1 MKTIL
6 LFLLP
11 LITFGQ
17 ITYENGTQDLK
28 KLIVMQTLLAENRID
43 DLTDF
48 MLKNNYVAVDDNLYI
63 DTSTYKLEK
72 GDVFLFFIISDVPS
86 ETASRMSMANKSISV
101 YFSMVVYD
109 WGTTDAISKNILYA
123 YKLDLRESNLIFG
136 QVFGIVA
143 PLVGSMSFDGG
154 YVPFTFLA
162 AMNGI
167 CEDKNY
173 NCEQIDRYTLKTYD
187 IEKDEEKTFTAT
199 NFLNANGLIQSSEE
213 FSNNILFYGPGE
225 YGATLLIYSNNE
237 MKKSET
243 GEAQYSIKLALKS
256 MKRTARNNINVDFFM
271 ALKNFNDRIWT
282 DKKF

>member
-28 KLIVMQTLLAENRID
+28 KLIVMQTLLAENRVD

-48 MLKNNYVAVDDNLYI
+48 MLNNNYVAVADNLYI

-72 GDVFLFFIISDVPS
+72 GDVFPFFFISDLPS
-86 ETASRMSMANKSISV
+86 EQASRMSMAKKYISV
-101 YFSMVVYD
+101 WFSRVLYD
-109 WGTTDAISKNILYA
+109 WETPDAISKNIMYA
-123 YKLDLRESNLIFG
+123 SKLDLKESNLIFG

-143 PLVGSMSFDGG
+143 PIVGSMSYEGG
-154 YVPFTFLA
+154 YVPFTHL
-162 AMNGI
+162 GSWDGL
-167 CEDKNY
+167 CETQNY
-173 NCEQIDRYTLKTYD
+173 NCEQIDRYTLKTYN

-199 NFLNANGLIQSSEE
+199 NFINGNGLIESSEE
-213 FSNNILFYGPGE
+213 FSNNILFFGPGE
-225 YGATLLIYSNNE
+225 YGVTLLTYSNTE

-243 GEAQYSIKLALKS
+243 GEYQYLIKLDIKS
-256 MKRTARNNINVDFFM
+256 MARNTASDNINVDFFM

-282 DKKF
+282 DK

>member
-72 GDVFLFFIISDVPS
+72 GDVFPFFFISDVPS
-86 ETASRMSMANKSISV
+86 EQASRMSMANKYISV
-101 YFSMVVYD
+101 WFSRVLHD
-109 WGTTDAISKNILYA
+109 WDTPDAISKNIMYA
-123 YKLDLRESNLIFG
+123 SKLDLRESNLIFG

-143 PLVGSMSFDGG
+143 PIVGSMSFDGG
-154 YVPFTFLA
+154 YVPFTHLG
-162 AMNGI
+162 AMSGM
-167 CEDKNY
+167 CEDQNY